1 MSVATGVKC
10 FLDGASA
17 AFGKPLRGYVLLAG
31 LVSFLVIVGGL
42 VWALSYVTDF
52 SAYLQRTLGAWP
64 EFLQWVVEPLLY
76 IIGIFVG
83 AWSFGFLA
91 IVIGSPFLG
100 NLSARVD
107 TALPGETP
115 GWLQVALATIARE
128 GRKLLYSLPRIIGLL
143 ILGFIPVL
151 NLAAP
156 VLWVVLGA
164 WLMAVQFC
172 DFPFEN
178 RHRPFQD
185 TRSVLGRNRG
195 AALGFGACVTLA
207 MAIPVLNFM
216 VPPVATVGATMLVN
230 RLEAGAEAAIDP
242 L

>member
-1 MSVATGVKC
+1 MSFATGVRC

-17 AFGKPLRGYVLLAG
+17 AFGRPLRGYVLLPG
-31 LVSFLVIVGGL
+31 LVSFLVVVGGL

-76 IIGIFVG
+76 LIGIFVG

-107 TALPGETP
+107 TDLPEDGP
-115 GWLQVALATIARE
+115 GWLQVALATLARE
-128 GRKLLYSLPRIIGLL
+128 GRKLLYSVPRLIGLL

-151 NLAAP
+151 NLIAP
-156 VLWVVLGA
+156 VLWVLLGA

-178 RHRPFQD
+178 RHQPFQD
-185 TRSVLGRNRG
+185 TRATLRNHRG

-207 MAIPVLNFM
+207 MAVPVLNFM
-216 VPPVATVGATMLVN
+216 VPPVATIGGTMLVN
-230 RLEAGAEAAIDP
+230 RLRPTAGG
-242 L
+242 